1 MIEKKE
7 DSKNSNTQDKKEDSK
22 NSNIKDIRQYFE
34 IIKKYCFKLLKLDP
48 QTYFFIVPGIL
59 LLIGF
64 LPVPDLYFAILRIY
78 IFVSSLVLTYK
89 FYIDE
94 KDNIY
99 TVIFGV
105 IAIIYNPIFIISF
118 STSSEAAEQLNTGPI
133 IFVLTI
139 ALFVLGY
146 KRIKEE

>member
-1 MIEKKE
+1 MVEKKE
-7 DSKNSNTQDKKEDSK
+7 NNNSFD
-22 NSNIKDIRQYFE
+22 IKDLSQYFDL
-34 IIKKYCFKLLKLDP
+34 IKKYCLKILKLDP

-59 LLIGF
+59 LLIGL

-78 IFVSSLVLTYK
+78 LFISATVLTYK
-89 FYIDE
+89 FYSDE

-99 TVIFGV
+99 AAIFAG
-105 IAIIYNPIFIISF
+105 IAIIYNPIFFIEFGNKEI
-118 STSSEAAEQLNTGPI
+118 NTGPI

-146 KRIKEE
+146 KKIKE

>member
-1 MIEKKE
+1 MAEKKE
-7 DSKNSNTQDKKEDSK
+7 DNKNFDIK
-22 NSNIKDIRQYFE
+22 NVAQYLD
-34 IIKKYCFKLLKLDP
+34 IIKKYCLKLLKLDAE
-48 QTYFFIVPGIL
+48 TYFFMVPGVL
-59 LLIGF
+59 LLVAL

-78 IFVSSLVLTYK
+78 LFVSALVLTYK

-99 TVIFGV
+99 ATIFAG
-105 IAIIYNPIFIISF
+105 IAVIYNPIFWIEFGNEEI
-118 STSSEAAEQLNTGPI
+118 NTGPI

-146 KRIKEE
+146 QKIKNE

>member
-1 MIEKKE
+1 MVEKKE
-7 DSKNSNTQDKKEDSK
+7 DSKDFNKQNF
-22 NSNIKDIRQYFE
+22 RQYFE
-34 IIKKYCFKLLKLDP
+34 IIKKYCLKLLKLDP

-59 LLIGF
+59 LLIGL

-78 IFVSSLVLTYK
+78 LFVSASVLTYK
-89 FYIDE
+89 FYIDK

-99 TVIFGV
+99 ATIFAG
-105 IAIIYNPIFIISF
+105 IAIIYNPIFFIKF
-118 STSSEAAEQLNTGPI
+118 GNEQINTGPI

-146 KRIKEE
+146 KKIKE

>member
-1 MIEKKE
+1 MVEKKE
-7 DSKNSNTQDKKEDSK
+7 DSKDFNKQNF
-22 NSNIKDIRQYFE
+22 RQYFE
-34 IIKKYCFKLLKLDP
+34 IIKKYCLKLLKLDP

-59 LLIGF
+59 LLIGL

-78 IFVSSLVLTYK
+78 LFVSASVLTYK

-99 TVIFGV
+99 ATIFAG
-105 IAIIYNPIFIISF
+105 IAIIYNPIFFIKF
-118 STSSEAAEQLNTGPI
+118 GNEQINSGPI

-139 ALFVLGY
+139 ALFVLGH
-146 KRIKEE
+146 KRIKEL

>member
-1 MIEKKE
+1 MVEKKE
-7 DSKNSNTQDKKEDSK
+7 DSKDFNKQNF
-22 NSNIKDIRQYFE
+22 RQYFE
-34 IIKKYCFKLLKLDP
+34 IIKKYCLKLLKLDP

-59 LLIGF
+59 LLIGL

-78 IFVSSLVLTYK
+78 LFISASVLTYK
-89 FYIDE
+89 FYIDK

-99 TVIFGV
+99 ATIYAA
-105 IAIIYNPIFIISF
+105 IAIIYNPIFFIKF
-118 STSSEAAEQLNTGPI
+118 GNEQINTGPI

-146 KRIKEE
+146 KKIKE

>member
-1 MIEKKE
+1 MVEKKE
-7 DSKNSNTQDKKEDSK
+7 NSKSFNP
-22 NSNIKDIRQYFE
+22 KDPAQYFE
-34 IIKKYCFKLLKLDP
+34 IIKKYCLKLLKLDP

-78 IFVSSLVLTYK
+78 LFVSALVLTYK
-89 FYIDE
+89 FYIDV
-94 KDNIY
+94 KDIVY
-99 TVIFGV
+99 TAIFAG
-105 IAIIYNPIFIISF
+105 IGIIYNPIFFIKFGNDEI
-118 STSSEAAEQLNTGPI
+118 NTGPI

-146 KRIKEE
+146 TRIKEE

>member
-1 MIEKKE
+1 MVEKKE
-7 DSKNSNTQDKKEDSK
+7 NNNSFD
-22 NSNIKDIRQYFE
+22 IKDLSQYFE
-34 IIKKYCFKLLKLDP
+34 LIKKYCLKILKLDP

-59 LLIGF
+59 LLIGL

-78 IFVSSLVLTYK
+78 LFVSSLVLSYK
-89 FYIDE
+89 FYTDE

-99 TVIFGV
+99 AVIFALV
-105 IAIIYNPIFIISF
+105 AIIYNPIFVISF
-118 STSSEAAEQLNTGPI
+118 STSSEAVEQLNTGPI

>member
-1 MIEKKE
+1 MVEKKE
-7 DSKNSNTQDKKEDSK
+7 NNNSFD
-22 NSNIKDIRQYFE
+22 IKDLSQYFE
-34 IIKKYCFKLLKLDP
+34 LIKKYCLKILKLDP

-59 LLIGF
+59 LLIGL

-78 IFVSSLVLTYK
+78 LFISATVLTYK
-89 FYIDE
+89 FYSDE

-99 TVIFGV
+99 AAIFAG
-105 IAIIYNPIFIISF
+105 IAIIYNPIFVIKFGNNEI
-118 STSSEAAEQLNTGPI
+118 NTGPI

-146 KRIKEE
+146 KRIKE

>member
-1 MIEKKE
+1 MVEKKE
-7 DSKNSNTQDKKEDSK
+7 DSKDFNKQNF
-22 NSNIKDIRQYFE
+22 RQYFE
-34 IIKKYCFKLLKLDP
+34 IIKKYCLKLLKLDA

-59 LLIGF
+59 LLIGL

-78 IFVSSLVLTYK
+78 LFISASVLTYK
-89 FYIDE
+89 FYIDK

-99 TVIFGV
+99 ATIFAA
-105 IAIIYNPIFIISF
+105 IAIIYNPIFFIKF
-118 STSSEAAEQLNTGPI
+118 GNEQINTGPI

-146 KRIKEE
+146 KKIKE

>member
-1 MIEKKE
+1 MVEKKQ
-7 DSKNSNTQDKKEDSK
+7 DSKDFNKQNF
-22 NSNIKDIRQYFE
+22 RQYFE
-34 IIKKYCFKLLKLDP
+34 IIKKYCLKLLKLDA

-59 LLIGF
+59 LLIGL

-78 IFVSSLVLTYK
+78 LFVSALVLTYK

-94 KDNIY
+94 KDIIY
-99 TVIFGV
+99 ATIFAG
-105 IAIIYNPIFIISF
+105 IAIIYNPIFFIKF
-118 STSSEAAEQLNTGPI
+118 GDEQINTGPI

-146 KRIKEE
+146 KRFK

>member
-1 MIEKKE
+1 MVEKKE
-7 DSKNSNTQDKKEDSK
+7 NNNSFD
-22 NSNIKDIRQYFE
+22 IKDLSQYFE
-34 IIKKYCFKLLKLDP
+34 LIKKYCLKILKLDP

-59 LLIGF
+59 LLIGL

-78 IFVSSLVLTYK
+78 LCISATVLTYK
-89 FYIDE
+89 FYSDE

-99 TVIFGV
+99 AAIFAG
-105 IAIIYNPIFIISF
+105 IAIIYNPIFVIKFGNNEI
-118 STSSEAAEQLNTGPI
+118 NTGPI

-146 KRIKEE
+146 KRIKE

>member
-1 MIEKKE
+1 MVEKKE
-7 DSKNSNTQDKKEDSK
+7 DSKDFNKQNFK
-22 NSNIKDIRQYFE
+22 QYFE
-34 IIKKYCFKLLKLDP
+34 IIKKYCLKLLKLDP

-59 LLIGF
+59 LLIGL

-78 IFVSSLVLTYK
+78 LFVSASVLTYK

-99 TVIFGV
+99 ATIFAG
-105 IAIIYNPIFIISF
+105 IAIIYNPIFFIKF
-118 STSSEAAEQLNTGPI
+118 GNEQINTGPI

-146 KRIKEE
+146 KKIKE

>member
-1 MIEKKE
+1 MVEKKE
-7 DSKNSNTQDKKEDSK
+7 NNNSFD
-22 NSNIKDIRQYFE
+22 IKDLSQYFE
-34 IIKKYCFKLLKLDP
+34 LIKKYCLKILKLDP

-59 LLIGF
+59 LLIGL

-78 IFVSSLVLTYK
+78 LCISATVLTYK
-89 FYIDE
+89 FYSDE

-99 TVIFGV
+99 AAIFAG
-105 IAIIYNPIFIISF
+105 IAIIYNPIFFIKFGNNEI
-118 STSSEAAEQLNTGPI
+118 NTGPI

-146 KRIKEE
+146 KKIKE

>member
-1 MIEKKE
+1 MVEKKE
-7 DSKNSNTQDKKEDSK
+7 DSKDFNKQNF
-22 NSNIKDIRQYFE
+22 RQYFE
-34 IIKKYCFKLLKLDP
+34 IIKKYCLKLLKLDP

-59 LLIGF
+59 LLIAL

-78 IFVSSLVLTYK
+78 LFVSALVLTYK
-89 FYIDE
+89 FYTDE

-99 TVIFGV
+99 ATIFAG
-105 IAIIYNPIFIISF
+105 IAIIYNPIFFIKF
-118 STSSEAAEQLNTGPI
+118 GNEQINTGPI

-146 KRIKEE
+146 KKIKE